1 MKKYLSL
8 ILVAMLALG
17 CTNAQTKETRDVDN
31 FTGVAFGVAGTLIL
45 EQGNTFS
52 VVLEGD
58 EDFLEEIETTV
69 RGNRLIIRHDRLWS
83 FGNKKVT
90 AYVTMPEID
99 NLSVSGSGKMIAE
112 GVLKT
117 ADLNMSVSGSGSVEL
132 KDLMAESV
140 DCSISGSG
148 SIELNGKAEDGELS
162 ISGSGNYSGQDFQLK
177 TLDVSISG
185 SGTCRAMVEEDLE
198 ARVSGSGDVY
208 YTGNPRVDARVS
220 GSGKVRKN

>member
-17 CTNAQTKETRDVDN
+17 CTNAQTKETRYVDN

-69 RGNRLIIRHDRLWS
+69 KGNMLIIRHDRWRS
-83 FGNKKVT
+83 FGNKNVK

-112 GVLKT
+112 GTLKT
-117 ADLNMSVSGSGSVEL
+117 ADLDMRVSGSGTIKL
-132 KDLMAESV
+132 KDLTAESV

-148 SIELNGKAEDGELS
+148 SIELNGKAEDGE
-162 ISGSGNYSGQDFQLK
+162 YQ
-177 TLDVSISG
+177 
-185 SGTCRAMVEEDLE
+185 
-198 ARVSGSGDVY
+198 
-208 YTGNPRVDARVS
+208 
-220 GSGKVRKN
+220 